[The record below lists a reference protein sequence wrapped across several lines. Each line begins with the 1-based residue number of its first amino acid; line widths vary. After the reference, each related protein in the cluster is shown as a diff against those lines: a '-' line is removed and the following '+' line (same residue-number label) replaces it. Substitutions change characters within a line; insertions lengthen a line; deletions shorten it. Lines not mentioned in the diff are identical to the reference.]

1 MQFVS
6 IDNAT
11 LAVKEFLPEQ
21 VNDKVPIVLLH
32 DSLGCISVWKN
43 FPQTLANA
51 SNRKCIVYDRV
62 GYGQSSAMPTYQRNV
77 NYLEEQ
83 ADFFITLLDHL
94 NIQHCIALGHSD
106 GGSIALIAAS
116 KYPERFSA
124 IITEG
129 AHVFVEPVTL
139 AGIRQAVHDIEHTDL
154 KPKLIKH
161 HGNKTNDVVLA
172 WSTIWLSEP
181 FIKWNIEHFLPQ
193 IKCPALILQGEN
205 DEFGTG
211 KQVVAI
217 EEKIPK
223 AKSFII
229 PEAGHT
235 PHKSHPEVFLN
246 EVNHFLLHLSVD

>member
-1 MQFVS
+1 MQYVS

-11 LAVKEFLPEQ
+11 LAVKEFLPETASS
-21 VNDKVPIVLLH
+21 KVPIVLLH

-43 FPQTLANA
+43 FPQILANA

-62 GYGQSSAMPTYQRNV
+62 GYGQSSAMPTYYRSV

-83 ADFFITLLDHL
+83 ADFFITLLNHL

-106 GGSIALIAAS
+106 GGSIAIIAAA

-139 AGIRQAVHDIEHTDL
+139 VGIRQAVHDIEHTDL
-154 KPKLIKH
+154 KSKLIKH

-181 FIKWNIEHFLPQ
+181 FSKWNIEHFLPQ
-193 IKCPALILQGEN
+193 IKCPALILQGDN
-205 DEFGTG
+205 DEFGTE

-217 EEKIPK
+217 EQKIPK

-246 EVNHFLLHLSVD
+246 EVIHFLLHLSVD

>member
-1 MQFVS
+1 
-6 IDNAT
+6 
-11 LAVKEFLPEQ
+11 
-21 VNDKVPIVLLH
+21 
-32 DSLGCISVWKN
+32 
-43 FPQTLANA
+43 
-51 SNRKCIVYDRV
+51 
-62 GYGQSSAMPTYQRNV
+62 MPTYQRNV